1 VKRKI
6 RTRAM
11 ATELAEGGLHELAR
25 LAGQAVRA
33 LDV

>member
-1 VKRKI
+1 
-6 RTRAM
+6 M

-33 LDV
+33 LDVETRLPRR